1 MTEKQGAMAT
11 YLFKFEF
18 AGDIVSAERCTKRF
32 ENNVQSQKSL
42 WIIRSQIAEIMREF
56 SAGSMSST

>member
-42 WIIRSQIAEIMREF
+42 WIRSQIAEIMRQF